1 MKQEIIAKRYSR
13 ALFAIG
19 QEKGAK
25 ALKQYGKELGVF
37 CDLVEEEPILLR
49 IFKNPVI
56 RVEDKK
62 LLIEKILDKIGASK
76 VMKNFLLLL
85 AEKKR
90 LPYILDIRNYY
101 QKLLDQFEGIVR
113 GHLITAIELKNKKK
127 ESIRK
132 SLEEKMA
139 KKFVLDFHVDKNILG
154 GVVLK
159 VGDKVYDAS
168 LRAQLNI
175 LKEKIKR
182 GE

>member
-1 MKQEIIAKRYSR
+1 MRQEIIAKRYSR
-13 ALFAIG
+13 ALFSIG
-19 QEKGAK
+19 QEEGLK
-25 ALKQYGKELGVF
+25 ALKKYGEELGAIAG
-37 CDLVEEEPILLR
+37 LVEKEPMLLR
-49 IFKNPVI
+49 IFKNPLI

-62 LLIEKILDKIGASK
+62 ALMENIAKKIGAST
-76 VMKNFLLLL
+76 VIKNFLMLL

-90 LPYILDIRNYY
+90 LPYVLDIKNYY
-101 QKLLDQFEGIVR
+101 QRLLDRYEGIIR
-113 GHLITAIELKNKKK
+113 GQLVTAIELDKNKRSK
-127 ESIRK
+127 I
-132 SLEEKMA
+132 A
-139 KKFVLDFHVDKNILG
+139 KKLEKQVGKKCILDFVVDKEILG

>member
-1 MKQEIIAKRYSR
+1 MKQEVLAKRYSR

-19 QEKGAK
+19 QEEGPD
-25 ALKQYGKELGVF
+25 ALRRYGKELDMLCSLIEG
-37 CDLVEEEPILLR
+37 EPLLLR
-49 IFKNPVI
+49 IFKNPII

-62 LLIEKILDKIGASK
+62 ALVSKVLDKIGAST
-76 VMKNFLLLL
+76 VFKNFCMLL

-90 LPYILDIRNYY
+90 LPFLLDIKNYY
-101 QKLLDQFEGIVR
+101 QRLLDVYEGVVR
-113 GHLITAIELKNKKK
+113 GSLITAIDISDKKK
-127 ESIRK
+127 EKIRK
-132 SLEEKMA
+132 DLEAQLE
-139 KKFVLDFHVDKNILG
+139 KKFILEYQVDERILG

-168 LRAQLNI
+168 LKAQLNI

>member
-1 MKQEIIAKRYSR
+1 MKQEVLAKRYSR

-19 QEKGAK
+19 QEEGPE
-25 ALKQYGKELGVF
+25 ALKRYGKELEAL
-37 CDLVEEEPILLR
+37 CSLVEEEPLLLR
-49 IFKNPVI
+49 IFKNPII

-62 LLIEKILDKIGASK
+62 ALVGKILDKIGAST
-76 VMKNFLLLL
+76 VFKNFCMLL

-90 LPYILDIRNYY
+90 LPFVLDIKNYY
-101 QKLLDQFEGIVR
+101 QRLLDAYEGVVR
-113 GHLITAIELKNKKK
+113 GSLVTAIEISDKKK
-127 ESIRK
+127 EKIRK
-132 SLEEKMA
+132 DLEVQLK
-139 KKFVLDFHVDKNILG
+139 KKFILEYLVDKGILG

-168 LRAQLNI
+168 LKAQLNI

>member
-1 MKQEIIAKRYSR
+1 MKQQIIAKRYSR

-19 QEKGAK
+19 QEQGAD
-25 ALKQYGKELGVF
+25 ALKKYGEELGAF
-37 CDLVEEEPILLR
+37 AELVKGEPVLLR

-62 LLIEKILDKIGASK
+62 SLLKKILDKMGASQ
-76 VMKNFLLLL
+76 VVKNFFMLL

-90 LPYILDIRNYY
+90 LPYILDIRDYY
-101 QKLLDQFEGIVR
+101 QKLLDEYEGVVR
-113 GHLITAIELKNKKK
+113 GRLVTAIELKDDKK
-127 ESIRK
+127 ENIRQ

-139 KKFVLDFHVDKNILG
+139 RKFILDFSVDKEILG

>member
-1 MKQEIIAKRYSR
+1 LKQEIIAKRYSR

-19 QEKGAK
+19 QEEGPE
-25 ALKQYGKELGVF
+25 ALKRYGEELGAF
-37 CDLVEEEPILLR
+37 SDLVSGEPLLLR
-49 IFKNPVI
+49 IFKNPII

-62 LLIEKILDKIGASK
+62 ALVTKILDKIGASQ
-76 VMKNFLLLL
+76 VFKNFCMLL

-90 LPYILDIRNYY
+90 LPYIMDIRNYY
-101 QKLLDQFEGIVR
+101 QRLLDLYEGVVR
-113 GHLITAIELKNKKK
+113 GHLITAIEISDDKK
-127 ESIRK
+127 EKIRT
-132 SLEEKMA
+132 SLEQKMA
-139 KKFVLDFHVDKNILG
+139 KKFVLEFQVDDKILG

-168 LRAQLNI
+168 LKAQLNI

>member
-1 MKQEIIAKRYSR
+1 MKQEVLAKRYSR

-19 QEKGAK
+19 QEEGPD
-25 ALKQYGKELGVF
+25 ALRRYGKELEGF
-37 CDLVEEEPILLR
+37 CSVVEEEPLLLR
-49 IFKNPVI
+49 IFKNPII

-62 LLIEKILDKIGASK
+62 ALVLKILDKMGAST
-76 VMKNFLLLL
+76 VFKNFCMLL

-90 LPYILDIRNYY
+90 LPFILDIRNYY
-101 QKLLDQFEGIVR
+101 QRLLDEYEGIVR
-113 GHLITAIELKNKKK
+113 GSLVTAIEISQEKKK
-127 ESIRK
+127 KIQKGLESQ
-132 SLEEKMA
+132 LQ
-139 KKFVLDFHVDKNILG
+139 KKFVLEYEVDKGILG

-168 LRAQLNI
+168 LKAQLNI

>member
-19 QEKGAK
+19 QEEGPEALRKYGA
-25 ALKQYGKELGVF
+25 ELGAF
-37 CDLVEEEPILLR
+37 CDLVESEPILLR

-62 LLIEKILDKIGASK
+62 VLIGKILDKIGASK
-76 VMKNFLLLL
+76 VVKNFFMLL

-101 QKLLDQFEGIVR
+101 QKLLDLFEGIVR
-113 GHLITAIELKNKKK
+113 GHLVTAIDLNDDKK

-139 KKFVLDFHVDKNILG
+139 KKFVLDFQVDKGILG

>member
-1 MKQEIIAKRYSR
+1 MRQEIIAKRYSR
-13 ALFAIG
+13 ALFSIG
-19 QEKGAK
+19 QEEGLE
-25 ALKQYGKELGVF
+25 ALKKYGEELGAIAE
-37 CDLVEEEPILLR
+37 LTEKEPMLLR
-49 IFKNPVI
+49 IFRNPII

-62 LLIEKILDKIGASK
+62 ALLEKIAKEIGASN
-76 VMKNFLLLL
+76 VVKNFLMLL

-90 LPYILDIRNYY
+90 LSYILDIRNYY
-101 QKLLDQFEGIVR
+101 QKLLDLYEGIIR
-113 GHLITAIELKNKKK
+113 GQLVTAIEL
-127 ESIRK
+127 S
-132 SLEEKMA
+132 EEKRSKIGENLEKQLG
-139 KKFVLDFHVDKNILG
+139 KKCILDFVVDEKILG